1 MPPIQK
7 KLADLPWNNTCRE
20 MHNSAKLR
28 GQLYLLLK
36 LVHISPSSHYVIL
49 KHHFAS
55 VSGTKCDV
63 KQPTLTLMPPAKK
76 NKFCVITSLE
86 LYSSLTTWHPAMDTK
101 LRSVPREDPCK
112 PFTPAYLDIACT
124 TVNLKQNCE
133 VRAGSPWR
141 SSLHAGP
148 VLPPAAWKSE
158 HWPWVD
164 LSFPS
169 PRDEASHRRG

>member
-1 MPPIQK
+1 
-7 KLADLPWNNTCRE
+7 

-86 LYSSLTTWHPAMDTK
+86 LYSSLTT
-101 LRSVPREDPCK
+101 
-112 PFTPAYLDIACT
+112 
-124 TVNLKQNCE
+124 
-133 VRAGSPWR
+133 
-141 SSLHAGP
+141 
-148 VLPPAAWKSE
+148 
-158 HWPWVD
+158 
-164 LSFPS
+164 
-169 PRDEASHRRG
+169 